1 MHEKRKLATATAVGF
16 GAAMATLHSAPELQA
31 AIVTL
36 SFTPSSVNPGASL
49 STVNLSATQF
59 IGALEVDNFVLGKN
73 FYTQS
78 LISSIGIVA
87 LSSSINAGQFASNTD
102 VTNPYSA
109 TGVQHIGFTIGQNV
123 GWFSVNLGGPGNPI
137 QFVDGEY
144 GTAGETL
151 HVGGTSI
158 PEPSSVFG
166 LGLLA
171 LGACG
176 IRRRRKETACE

>member
-1 MHEKRKLATATAVGF
+1 MLEKQKLVTATAVGF
-16 GAAMATLHSAPELQA
+16 GAAMATLHSAPDLQA

-36 SFTPSSVNPGASL
+36 SFTPSSVIPNASLATVSL
-49 STVNLSATQF
+49 STPDL

-73 FYTQS
+73 FYTKS
-78 LISSIGIVA
+78 LISSIGFVE
-87 LSSSINAGQFASNTD
+87 LSSSINAGQFASNTA

-109 TGVQHIGFTIGQNV
+109 TGVQHIGFTIDDNV
-123 GWFSVNLGGPGNPI
+123 GWFSVNLGGQGNPI
-137 QFVDGEY
+137 QFIDGEY

-151 HVGGTSI
+151 HVGGTSV
-158 PEPSSVFG
+158 PEPSSGFG